1 MVISSK
7 LTNGDDGCESEK
19 TIRIFQENPYL
30 SCVICV
36 EKIRVARPWAT
47 LLLTT
52 KKHMS

>member
-7 LTNGDDGCESEK
+7 LTNGDDGCESER
-19 TIRIFQENPYL
+19 TIRIFQENPYF

-36 EKIRVARPWAT
+36 GKIRVTQLWAT